1 MTPEEF
7 KSIFDAGVVLEKLN
21 SMEGKIDD
29 IKDGMRRG
37 GERMEKL
44 EAGQASCDK
53 TTAVMSE
60 AIKVLNKDVDKL
72 EKSKTWFITAIV
84 GAFLAQITQ
93 WVMGR
98 KV

>member
-44 EAGQASCDK
+44 ETGQASCDK
-53 TTAVMSE
+53 TNAVLSE
-60 AIKVLNKDVDKL
+60 AVKTLNKDVDKL
-72 EKSKTWFITAIV
+72 ERSKTWFITAII